1 MTIRAFRGNMPTIA
15 ETAFV
20 DDTALVLGNT
30 TLGEHVSIW
39 PMTVLR
45 GDVNTITVGEYTNI
59 QDASVLHVNHDS
71 AKNPGGDPLVIGN
84 YVTIGHKA
92 LVHACT
98 IGDYC
103 LIGMGA
109 IVMDKVIVEDKVIIG
124 AGSLV
129 SPGKVLESGHLYVG
143 SPAVKKRPLTE
154 GELNYLEYSAKQYA
168 HLKDEHMNG

>member
-1 MTIRAFRGNMPTIA
+1 MTVRQFKGHSPDIA

-20 DDTALVLGNT
+20 DETALVLGQVQ
-30 TLGEHVSIW
+30 LGEHVSIW

-45 GDVNTITVGEYTNI
+45 GDVNTITVGEYTTI
-59 QDASVLHVNHDS
+59 QDSSVLHVNHDS
-71 AKNPGGDPLVIGN
+71 PKNPGGDPLNIGK

-109 IVMDKVIVEDKVIIG
+109 IVMDKAVVEDKVIIG
-124 AGSLV
+124 AGALV
-129 SPGKVLESGHLYVG
+129 PPGKVLESGHLYVG
-143 SPAVKKRPLTE
+143 SPVQKKRPLTE
-154 GELNYLEYSAKQYA
+154 GELSYLEYSAKSYA
-168 HLKDEHMNG
+168 KLKDEHMQG